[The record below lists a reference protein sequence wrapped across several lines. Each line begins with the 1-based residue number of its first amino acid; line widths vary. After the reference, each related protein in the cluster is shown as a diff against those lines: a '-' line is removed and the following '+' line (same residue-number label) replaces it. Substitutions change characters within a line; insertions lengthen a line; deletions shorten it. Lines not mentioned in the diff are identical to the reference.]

1 MKKNLQTQYISTIFC
16 MILLVGCASNNV
28 SVPDFKTS
36 VRQHLDTVE
45 NRDLEA
51 LKNTLTET
59 NDLNVIFPGGSI
71 LDNTQA
77 VINFHQDWFTDENWI
92 FKTEIVK
99 VIEGTTQST
108 ALVKYNF
115 QDSADTEPRQ
125 AWLVLTFQLEK
136 NSWRLIHDQNTRI
149 DKAE

>member
-1 MKKNLQTQYISTIFC
+1 MKTSLEAKYLSIIFS
-16 MILLVGCASNNV
+16 MILVVGCTSNTAPI
-28 SVPDFKTS
+28 PDFKAS

-45 NRDLEA
+45 NRDFEA
-51 LKNTLTET
+51 FKNTLTKTDE
-59 NDLNVIFPGGSI
+59 LNVIFPGGGI
-71 LDNTQA
+71 LENTQA
-77 VINFHQDWFTDENWI
+77 VIDFHQDWFTDKNWI

-125 AWLVLTFQLEK
+125 AWLVLTFQLEE
-136 NSWRLIHDQNTRI
+136 NSWRLIHDQNSRI
-149 DKAE
+149 DAEE